1 MESSSD
7 AAKVPNGRCLLIQR
21 ETVMKALRDLPP
33 GVLWMVAAAALFL
46 LGAANAGWHGLHQM
60 MQFGVGGAIVAL
72 VVVAVFCD
80 WQRPRLPG
88 RS

>member
-1 MESSSD
+1 
-7 AAKVPNGRCLLIQR
+7 
-21 ETVMKALRDLPP
+21 MKALRGLPP
-33 GVLWMVAAAALFL
+33 GLLWMVAAAALFL

-60 MQFGVGGAIVAL
+60 TQLGIGGAIVAL

>member
-1 MESSSD
+1 
-7 AAKVPNGRCLLIQR
+7 
-21 ETVMKALRDLPP
+21 MKALRGLPP
-33 GVLWMVAAAALFL
+33 GVWMVAAAALSL
-46 LGAANAGWHGLHQM
+46 LGAANANWHGLHQM
-60 MQFGVGGAIVAL
+60 TQLGACGAIVAL

>member
-7 AAKVPNGRCLLIQR
+7 AAKVLNGRCLPIH
-21 ETVMKALRDLPP
+21 EGDGHE
-33 GVLWMVAAAALFL
+33 GVARLATRLLWMVAAAALFL

-60 MQFGVGGAIVAL
+60 TQLGVGGAIVAL